1 MKKIIVTGAAGFIG
15 FHVAEALLNRGY
27 KVIGVDNLSTY
38 YDVRMKRRR
47 LSLLKKHKTFRFV
60 KLDLKDRIKFR
71 ALVRRERPQEIVHLA
86 AQAGVRYS
94 LVDPWAY
101 ADANYLGTLAVF
113 EAARHMKL
121 SRVVYASSSSVY
133 GGNTKQPFS
142 ENDRVDT
149 PLSLYAAS
157 KRANELLAHAYNN
170 LFGIEMVGLRFFTV
184 YGIWSRPDMALFKF
198 AKAIMGGKPVVLYN
212 NGDMKR
218 SFTHVDDVVAGIV
231 TILEQA
237 PQKRNLVFNLGGAE
251 AVPLKRFVELIE
263 REIGKSALLE
273 YAPLQAGDVP
283 ETVADCTLAER
294 ELDFLP
300 RVSIEEGIKRFA
312 TWFRMYEKWLCALE
326 TPKQ

>member
-1 MKKIIVTGAAGFIG
+1 
-15 FHVAEALLNRGY
+15 
-27 KVIGVDNLSTY
+27 
-38 YDVRMKRRR
+38 
-47 LSLLKKHKTFRFV
+47 
-60 KLDLKDRIKFR
+60 
-71 ALVRRERPQEIVHLA
+71 EIVHLA

-94 LVDPWAY
+94 IADPWAY

-113 EAARHMKL
+113 EAARHMHVP
-121 SRVVYASSSSVY
+121 RVIYASSSSVY

-184 YGIWSRPDMALFKF
+184 YGTWSRPDMALFKF
-198 AKAIMGGKPVVLYN
+198 AKAIFSGKPVVLYN
-212 NGDMKR
+212 HGDMKR

-231 TILEQA
+231 SLLEQA
-237 PQKRNLVFNLGGAE
+237 PQKRNLIYNLGGAE

-263 REIGKSALLE
+263 REIGRPALIE
-273 YAPLQAGDVP
+273 YAPLQLGDVP
-283 ETVADCTLAER
+283 ETVADCTYAER

-300 RVSIEEGIKRFA
+300 RVSMEEGIKRFA
-312 TWFRMYEKWLCALE
+312 DWFRTYEKWLLALE

>member
-1 MKKIIVTGAAGFIG
+1 
-15 FHVAEALLNRGY
+15 
-27 KVIGVDNLSTY
+27 
-38 YDVRMKRRR
+38 
-47 LSLLKKHKTFRFV
+47 
-60 KLDLKDRIKFR
+60 
-71 ALVRRERPQEIVHLA
+71 
-86 AQAGVRYS
+86 
-94 LVDPWAY
+94 
-101 ADANYLGTLAVF
+101 
-113 EAARHMKL
+113 
-121 SRVVYASSSSVY
+121 
-133 GGNTKQPFS
+133 
-142 ENDRVDT
+142 
-149 PLSLYAAS
+149 
-157 KRANELLAHAYNN
+157 
-170 LFGIEMVGLRFFTV
+170 
-184 YGIWSRPDMALFKF
+184 MALFKF

>member
-1 MKKIIVTGAAGFIG
+1 MKKVIVTGAAGFIG
-15 FHVAEALLNRGY
+15 FHVAEALLSRGY

-47 LSLLKKHKTFRFV
+47 LSLLKKHKAFRFV
-60 KLDLKDRIKFR
+60 KLDLKDRLKFR
-71 ALVRRERPQEIVHLA
+71 ALARRERPHEIVHLA

-94 LVDPWAY
+94 IADPWAY

-113 EAARHMKL
+113 EAARHMHVP
-121 SRVVYASSSSVY
+121 RVIYASSSSVY

-184 YGIWSRPDMALFKF
+184 YGTWSRPDMALFKF
-198 AKAIMGGKPVVLYN
+198 VKAIFSGKPVVLYN
-212 NGDMKR
+212 HGDMKR

-231 TILEQA
+231 SLLEQA
-237 PQKRNLVFNLGGAE
+237 PQKRNLIYNLGGAE

-263 REIGKSALLE
+263 REIGRPALIE
-273 YAPLQAGDVP
+273 YAPLQLGDVP
-283 ETVADCTLAER
+283 ETVADCTYAER

-300 RVSIEEGIKRFA
+300 RVSMEEGIKRFA
-312 TWFRMYEKWLCALE
+312 DWFRTYEKWLLALE